1 MTVADMPRFLFR
13 VLEKLFPVQPHEWPK
28 AFLLFSVATLWGMST
43 SISRAAS
50 EGLFLS
56 HLGVEY
62 LPALLLA
69 NPLLVLVLSMVY
81 SAYADR
87 LARDRLMI
95 AAVVLPVPL
104 IVLLRLVMLLHIPWV
119 YFLLYAF
126 VLAYGALLML
136 SWSVYLATHYD
147 IQEAKRLIPFISSGL
162 LLGAIVGGMVVV
174 GGVALLGP
182 ANMLLLWAA
191 TLGAGALL
199 VQRIA
204 RRYPFLEA
212 PKARRGSGKPS
223 LVRTIAEG
231 FRYVRA
237 SALFMTMALTT
248 LTTMI
253 ALQFIDFEY
262 STIFRA
268 TFPNGT
274 ALTAFLGMVDGLT
287 TVLALLLQ
295 WFVVPWSLRHFGVQ
309 GTNLVYPYVLLVA
322 FGGLASTSLLPSIT
336 LLAAIFAR
344 FTRMNLLPTLRGTPY
359 ALMLNAAPRKT
370 GGLVRSFTTAMVL
383 PLGQSVGALL
393 LLLVKSLAMLWLLPV
408 LGTVLTVVYIVCA
421 HKQNRAYAAAL
432 LDLLREDRIHL
443 LDLNDDDLRH
453 LDASAVTAI
462 SARLMSD
469 DEEVRLAAVALLRSI
484 GSPPAY
490 AVLREHLP
498 SASPAVTAAALMA
511 LADSGSQDT
520 MALVRPYLDAPH
532 AQVRLA
538 ALAGLQR
545 LDDSTLPQRAVA
557 MMDDPDVQVQAAALA
572 LVLATPTGPAYTP
585 AQRQWEAMLDAT
597 DTTTYIAAL
606 SVFPSVPETSL
617 QGRLY
622 RALDHADTAVRCAAL
637 QALLALAKAQRLSG
651 VDAALLQ
658 ILEAD
663 EVEVRYAA
671 LQVLTALGTD
681 EALAHMLVLLD
692 DEQPQI
698 RETLTKSLT
707 LFGQRAV
714 APLFERLR
722 SSQISLLAKES
733 ALIALARLHG
743 VDADALLTFWE
754 AELHDVYQYK
764 LMLTCLEDDA
774 PLEADA
780 FLRAALRNAHD
791 QILSLLVQVL
801 AVWTSPETAR
811 LVESGLHDTD
821 RFKRASALEALES
834 LSSHRFTHFLLPI
847 LAAEEGG
854 HGDWRAVAYRQ
865 WQLTY
870 PDVRTVIAACLQCPD
885 KWIVMGA
892 LLAGHARAAVM
903 GPTWSAILQDC
914 ASVPEDSDVRETA
927 QRLLGMAATLGRWSL
942 SLTDILLFLKRIPLY
957 SSMHLEQLRTVAAH
971 LVERAILPGEVIFRE
986 GEFSHELYVIVA
998 GKVEIVQQRAD
1009 GPLTLVTLAVG
1020 DFFGDIALVGDR
1032 PRSAS
1037 AVAVEPT
1044 VLLTLSPEHFRQIVL
1059 EDPAMSFEI
1068 FRALSARIRRF
1079 DEAMQA
1085 VEDRQHETTRGA

>member
-1 MTVADMPRFLFR
+1 
-13 VLEKLFPVQPHEWPK
+13 
-28 AFLLFSVATLWGMST
+28 MST
-43 SISRAAS
+43 SISRAAA

-62 LPALLLA
+62 LPTLLLA
-69 NPLLVLVLSMVY
+69 NPLLVLVLSIGY
-81 SAYADR
+81 SVYADR

-95 AAVVLPVPL
+95 ATVLLPL
-104 IVLLRLVMLLHIPWV
+104 PCIILLRLAILLHIPWV

-147 IQEAKRLIPFISSGL
+147 IQEAKRLIPFIASGL

-174 GGVALLGP
+174 GSVALLGP
-182 ANMLLLWAA
+182 ANLLLFWVA
-191 TLGAGALL
+191 TLAMGALL
-199 VQRIA
+199 VRYIA

-212 PKARRGSGKPS
+212 PKGKRGGSKPS

-237 SALFMTMALTT
+237 SALFMTMAMTT

-253 ALQFIDFEY
+253 ALQLIDFQY

-268 TFPNGT
+268 AFPNGA

-287 TVLALLLQ
+287 TVIALLLQ
-295 WFVVPWSLRHFGVQ
+295 WFVVPWGLRHFGVQ

-322 FGGLASTSLLPSIT
+322 FGGLASASLLSSMT
-336 LLAAIFAR
+336 LPAAIFAR

-359 ALMLNAAPRKT
+359 SLMLNAAPRKT

-393 LLLVKSLAMLWLLPV
+393 LLFVKGLAMLWLLPV
-408 LGTVLTVVYIVCA
+408 LGIALSVVYIVFA

-432 LDLLREDRIHL
+432 LDLLRADRIHL

-453 LDASAVTAI
+453 LDASAVAAI
-462 SARLMSD
+462 SLRLMSD

-490 AVLREHLP
+490 AALRAHLP
-498 SASPAVTAAALMA
+498 VASPAVTAAALAA
-511 LADSGSQDT
+511 LADGGNQDT
-520 MALVRPYLDAPH
+520 MALMQPYLDTPH

-545 LDDSTLPQRAVA
+545 LRDPMLPQRAGA
-557 MMDDPDVQVQAAALA
+557 MLGDPDVQVQAAALA
-572 LVLATPTGPAYTP
+572 LVLATPGGPAYAA

-597 DTTTYIAAL
+597 DTTTYMAAL
-606 SVFPSVPETSL
+606 SVFPSAPESPW

-622 RALDHADTAVRCAAL
+622 RALEHSDTAVRCAAL
-637 QALLALAKAQRLSG
+637 RALLGLAKTQRLSG
-651 VDAALLQ
+651 VDAAFLQ
-658 ILEAD
+658 VLEAD
-663 EVEVRYAA
+663 AVEVRHAA
-671 LQVLTALGTD
+671 LQVLTVLGTD
-681 EALAHMLVLLD
+681 EALASMLVLLD

-722 SSQISLLAKES
+722 SPQSSLLAKES
-733 ALIALARLHG
+733 ALIALARLCG
-743 VDADALLTFWE
+743 IEADALLSFWE
-754 AELHDVYQYK
+754 AELHDVYQYR
-764 LMLTCLEDDA
+764 LMLACLEDA
-774 PLEADA
+774 VPLTADA
-780 FLRAALRNAHD
+780 FLRVALRNAYD
-791 QILSLLVQVL
+791 QILALLVQVL

-821 RFKRASALEALES
+821 RYKRASALEALES
-834 LSSHRFTHFLLPI
+834 LSSHRFTRFLLPI
-847 LAAEEGG
+847 LTAEEGG
-854 HGDWRAVAYRQ
+854 HGDWRAVAHHQ
-865 WQLTY
+865 WQLAY
-870 PDVRTVIAACLQCPD
+870 PDARTLIEACLQCTD
-885 KWIVMGA
+885 KWIVLGA
-892 LLAGHARAAVM
+892 LLAGHARTALM
-903 GPTWSAILQDC
+903 GPTWPTTVQRYASPSA
-914 ASVPEDSDVRETA
+914 ESDVRATA
-927 QRLLGMAATLGRWSL
+927 QRLLGMPAAPACWSIP
-942 SLTDILLFLKRIPLY
+942 LTDLLLFLKRIPLY

-971 LVERAILPGEVIFRE
+971 LVERDALPGEVIFRE
-986 GEFSHELYVIVA
+986 GEFSHELYLIVA
-998 GKVEIVQQRAD
+998 GKVEIVQQRAN
-1009 GPLTLVTLAVG
+1009 GPLSLVTLTAG
-1020 DFFGDIALVGDR
+1020 DFFGDIALVGDQ

-1037 AVAVEPT
+1037 AVAVETT
-1044 VLLTLSPEHFRQIVL
+1044 VLFTLSPEHFRQMVL
-1059 EDPAMSFEI
+1059 EDPSMSFEI
-1068 FRALSARIRRF
+1068 FRALSIRIRRF
-1079 DEAMQA
+1079 DETIQE
-1085 VEDRQHETTRGA
+1085 VEG

>member
-1 MTVADMPRFLFR
+1 
-13 VLEKLFPVQPHEWPK
+13 
-28 AFLLFSVATLWGMST
+28 MST
-43 SISRAAS
+43 SVSRAAS
-50 EGLFLS
+50 EGMFLS

-62 LPALLLA
+62 LPTLLLA
-69 NPLLVLVLSMVY
+69 NPLLVLVLSIVY

-95 AAVVLPVPL
+95 ATVLLPVPL
-104 IVLLRLVMLLHIPWV
+104 IVLLRLVILLHMPWV

-147 IQEAKRLIPFISSGL
+147 IQEAKRLVPFISSGL

-174 GGVALLGP
+174 GSVALLGP
-182 ANMLLLWAA
+182 ANMLWLWVA

-199 VQRIA
+199 VRRLA

-212 PKARRGSGKPS
+212 PKAKRGSGKPS

-237 SALFMTMALTT
+237 SALFMTMAMTT

-253 ALQFIDFEY
+253 ALQLIDFEY

-268 TFPNGT
+268 TFPSGA

-287 TVLALLLQ
+287 TVIALVLQ

-383 PLGQSVGALL
+383 PLGQSVGALM
-393 LLLVKSLAMLWLLPV
+393 LLLVKGLAMLWLLPV
-408 LGTVLTVVYIVCA
+408 LGIVLTVVYIVCA

-453 LDASAVTAI
+453 LDASAVAAI
-462 SARLMSD
+462 SARLMSE
-469 DEEVRLAAVALLRSI
+469 DEEVCLAAVALLRSI

-490 AVLREHLP
+490 AALRAHLP
-498 SASPAVTAAALMA
+498 AASPAVTAAALAA
-511 LADSGSQDT
+511 LADSGGQDT

-545 LDDSTLPQRAVA
+545 LGDPTLPQRAVA
-557 MMDDPDVQVQAAALA
+557 MLDDPDVQVQAAALA
-572 LVLATPTGPAYTP
+572 QVLATPGTLAYTP

-606 SVFPSVPETSL
+606 SVFPSVPETPL

-622 RALDHADTAVRCAAL
+622 RALEHADPAVRCAAL
-637 QALLALAKAQRLSG
+637 RALLALAKARRLSG

-658 ILEAD
+658 VLEAD
-663 EVEVRYAA
+663 EVEVRHAA

-714 APLFERLR
+714 APLSERLR

-743 VDADALLTFWE
+743 VDANALLTFWE
-754 AELHDVYQYK
+754 AALHDVYQYR
-764 LMLTCLEDDA
+764 LMLACLEDA
-774 PLEADA
+774 VPLEADA
-780 FLRAALRNAHD
+780 FLRVALRNAHE
-791 QILSLLVQVL
+791 QLLSLLVQVL

-821 RFKRASALEALES
+821 RYKRASALEALES
-834 LSSHRFTHFLLPI
+834 LSAHRFTRFLLPI
-847 LAAEEGG
+847 LAADEGG
-854 HGDWRAVAYRQ
+854 HGDWRAVAHRQ

-870 PDVRTVIAACLQCPD
+870 PDMRTTDRGVSAVRRQVDCDGGT
-885 KWIVMGA
+885 
-892 LLAGHARAAVM
+892 AGWSRTRCGQ
-903 GPTWSAILQDC
+903 GPTWPTTLQHY
-914 ASVPEDSDVRETA
+914 ASVSEDSDVRDTA
-927 QRLLGMAATLGRWSL
+927 QRLLGIAAVPVRWSL
-942 SLTDILLFLKRIPLY
+942 PLTDILLFLKRIPLY

-971 LVERAILPGEVIFRE
+971 LVERDVLPGEVIFRE
-986 GEFSHELYVIVA
+986 GEFSHELYLIVA
-998 GKVEIVQQRAD
+998 GQVEIVQQRAN
-1009 GPLTLVTLAVG
+1009 GPLTLVTLAAG
-1020 DFFGDIALVGDR
+1020 EFFGDIALFGDR

-1037 AVAVEPT
+1037 AVAVAPT

-1085 VEDRQHETTRGA
+1085 VGG

>member
-1 MTVADMPRFLFR
+1 MVADMPRFLLR
-13 VLEKLFPVQPHEWPK
+13 VLQKLFPVQLHEWPK

-50 EGLFLS
+50 EGLFLT

-62 LPALLLA
+62 LPTLLLA

-87 LARDRLMI
+87 LTRDRLMI
-95 AAVVLPVPL
+95 ATVLLPVPL
-104 IVLLRLVMLLHIPWV
+104 IVLLRLVILLHMPWV

-162 LLGAIVGGMVVV
+162 LLGAIVGGVVVV
-174 GGVALLGP
+174 GSVALLGP
-182 ANMLLLWAA
+182 ANMLLLWVA

-199 VQRIA
+199 VRHIA

-212 PKARRGSGKPS
+212 PKAKRGSGKPS

-237 SALFMTMALTT
+237 SALLTTMALTT
-248 LTTMI
+248 LTTML
-253 ALQFIDFEY
+253 ALQLIDFEY

-268 TFPNGT
+268 TFPSGA

-287 TVLALLLQ
+287 TVIALVLQ

-322 FGGLASTSLLPSIT
+322 FGGLASASLLPSIT

-383 PLGQSVGALL
+383 PLGQSIGALL
-393 LLLVKSLAMLWLLPV
+393 LLLVKALAMLWLLPV
-408 LGTVLTVVYIVCA
+408 LGIGLAVVYIVSA
-421 HKQNRAYAAAL
+421 YKQNRAYAAAL

-443 LDLNDDDLRH
+443 LELNDADLRH
-453 LDASAVTAI
+453 LDASAVAAI
-462 SARLMSD
+462 SARLMSE
-469 DEEVRLAAVALLRSI
+469 DEEVCLAAVALLRSI
-484 GSPPAY
+484 GSAPAY
-490 AVLREHLP
+490 AALRAHLS
-498 SASPAVTAAALMA
+498 SASPTVTAAALAA
-511 LADSGSQDT
+511 LADSGGQDT
-520 MALVRPYLDAPH
+520 IALVRPHLDAPQ

-538 ALAGLQR
+538 ALAALQR
-545 LDDSTLPQRAVA
+545 LGDPMLSQRAVT
-557 MMDDPDVQVQAAALA
+557 MLGDPDVQVQAAALA
-572 LVLATPTGPAYTP
+572 QVLASPGGPAYEQ

-606 SVFPSVPETSL
+606 SVFPSVPETPL

-622 RALDHADTAVRCAAL
+622 RALEHTDTVVRGAAL
-637 QALLALAKAQRLSG
+637 RALLALAKAQRLTG

-658 ILEAD
+658 VLEAD
-663 EVEVRYAA
+663 EVEVRHAA

-681 EALAHMLVLLD
+681 EALGHMLVLLD

-722 SSQISLLAKES
+722 SPQIALLAKES

-743 VDADALLTFWE
+743 VHADALLTFWE
-754 AELHDVYQYK
+754 AEFHDVYQYR
-764 LMLTCLEDDA
+764 LMLARLEDA
-774 PLEADA
+774 VPLAADA
-780 FLRAALRNAHD
+780 FLQVALRNAHD

-821 RFKRASALEALES
+821 RYKRASALEALES
-834 LSSHRFTHFLLPI
+834 LSSHRFTRFLLPI
-847 LAAEEGG
+847 LAADEGG
-854 HGDWRAVAYRQ
+854 HRDWRAVAHRQ

-870 PDVRTVIAACLQCPD
+870 PDVHTTIEACLQCAD
-885 KWIVMGA
+885 KWIVIGA
-892 LLAGHARAAVM
+892 LLSGHARAAVM
-903 GPTWSAILQDC
+903 GPTWSATLQHY
-914 ASVPEDSDVRETA
+914 ASAPADSDVRDTA
-927 QRLLGMAATLGRWSL
+927 QHLLGMAAAPARWSL
-942 SLTDILLFLKRIPLY
+942 PLTDILLFLKRIPLY
-957 SSMHLEQLRTVAAH
+957 SSMHLEQLRIVAAH
-971 LVERAILPGEVIFRE
+971 LVERDVQPGEVIFHE
-986 GEFSHELYVIVA
+986 GEFSHELYLLVA
-998 GKVEIVQQRAD
+998 GQVEIVQQRAN
-1009 GPLTLVTLAVG
+1009 GPRTLVTLAAG
-1020 DFFGDIALVGDR
+1020 DFFGDIALFGDQ

-1037 AVAVEPT
+1037 AIAVAPT
-1044 VLLTLSPEHFRQIVL
+1044 VLLALSPEHFRQIVL
-1059 EDPAMSFEI
+1059 GDPAMSFEI

-1085 VEDRQHETTRGA
+1085 VGE

>member
-1 MTVADMPRFLFR
+1 
-13 VLEKLFPVQPHEWPK
+13 
-28 AFLLFSVATLWGMST
+28 MST
-43 SISRAAS
+43 SISRAAA
-50 EGLFLS
+50 EGMFLS
-56 HLGVEY
+56 YLGVEY
-62 LPALLLA
+62 LPTLLLA
-69 NPLLVLVLSMVY
+69 NPLLILVLSIAY

-95 AAVVLPVPL
+95 ATILLPIPL
-104 IVLLRLVMLLHIPWV
+104 IVLLRLAILLHMPWV
-119 YFLLYAF
+119 YFGLYAF

-147 IQEAKRLIPFISSGL
+147 IQEAKRLVPFISSGL
-162 LLGAIVGGMVVV
+162 LLGAILGGMVVV
-174 GGVALLGP
+174 GSVALLGP
-182 ANMLLLWAA
+182 ANLLLLWVVM
-191 TLGAGALL
+191 LVAGALL
-199 VQRIA
+199 VRRLA
-204 RRYPFLEA
+204 RRYPLLEA
-212 PKARRGSGKPS
+212 PKGKRAGSKPS
-223 LVRTIAEG
+223 LLRTIAEG
-231 FRYVRA
+231 FSYVRA
-237 SALFMTMALTT
+237 SALFMTMAVTT

-253 ALQFIDFEY
+253 ALQLMDFEY
-262 STIFRA
+262 STIFRVA
-268 TFPNGT
+268 FPDGA

-287 TVLALLLQ
+287 TVVALLLQ
-295 WFVVPWSLRHFGVQ
+295 WFVVPWGLRQFGVQ
-309 GTNLVYPYVLLVA
+309 GTNLVYPYVLLAA
-322 FGGLASTSLLPSIT
+322 FGGLASASLLPSIT

-393 LLLVKSLAMLWLLPV
+393 LLLVKGLAMLWLLPV
-408 LGTVLTVVYIVCA
+408 LGIALSVVYIVCA

-453 LDASAVTAI
+453 LDASAVAAVST
-462 SARLMSD
+462 RLMSD

-490 AVLREHLP
+490 AALRAHLP
-498 SASPAVTAAALMA
+498 AASPAVTAAALAA
-511 LADSGSQDT
+511 LADSGSQDIT
-520 MALVRPYLDAPH
+520 ALVRPYLDSPH

-545 LDDSTLPQRAVA
+545 LGDPTLSQRVVA
-557 MMDDPDVQVQAAALA
+557 MLDDPDVQVQAAALA
-572 LVLATPTGPAYTP
+572 LVLALPGGPAYAA
-585 AQRQWEAMLDAT
+585 AQRQWETMLDAT

-606 SVFPSVPETSL
+606 SVFPSVPETPL

-622 RALDHADTAVRCAAL
+622 RALEHPDTAVRCAAL
-637 QALLALAKAQRLSG
+637 RALLALAQAQRLSG

-658 ILEAD
+658 ALEA
-663 EVEVRYAA
+663 EAVEVRQAA

-681 EALAHMLVLLD
+681 EALAYMLVLLD

-698 RETLTKSLT
+698 RETLTRSLT
-707 LFGQRAV
+707 RFGQRAV

-722 SSQISLLAKES
+722 SPQISLLAKES
-733 ALIALARLHG
+733 ALLALARLHS

-754 AELHDVYQYK
+754 AELHDVYQYR
-764 LMLTCLEDDA
+764 LMLACLEDA
-774 PLEADA
+774 PPLEADA
-780 FLRAALRNAHD
+780 FLRVALRNAHD

-821 RFKRASALEALES
+821 RYKRASALEALES
-834 LSSHRFTHFLLPI
+834 LSSHRFTRFLLPI
-847 LAAEEGG
+847 LTADEGG

-870 PDVRTVIAACLQCPD
+870 PDVRTMLEACLQCAD
-885 KWIVMGA
+885 KWIVIGA

-903 GPTWSAILQDC
+903 GPTWSTTLQSY
-914 ASVPEDSDVRETA
+914 ASASADSDVRDTV
-927 QRLLGMAATLGRWSL
+927 QRLLGITAASARWSL
-942 SLTDILLFLKRIPLY
+942 PLTDILLFLKRIPLY
-957 SSMHLEQLRTVAAH
+957 SSLHLEQLRTVAAH
-971 LVERAILPGEVIFRE
+971 LVERDVLAGEVVFRE
-986 GEFSHELYVIVA
+986 GEFSHELYLIVA
-998 GKVEIVQQRAD
+998 GKVEIVQQRAS
-1009 GPLTLVTLAVG
+1009 GPRLLVTLTAG
-1020 DFFGDIALVGDR
+1020 DFFGDIALIGDR

-1059 EDPAMSFEI
+1059 KDPAMSFEI
-1068 FRALSARIRRF
+1068 FRALSARIRRV
-1079 DEAMQA
+1079 DAAIQE
-1085 VEDRQHETTRGA
+1085 VGG

>member
-28 AFLLFSVATLWGMST
+28 AFLLFSAATLWGISI
-43 SISRAAS
+43 SISRAAA

-62 LPALLLA
+62 LPTLLLA
-69 NPLLVLVLSMVY
+69 NPLLVLVLSMAY
-81 SAYADR
+81 SAYAER
-87 LARDRLMI
+87 LARDRVMI
-95 AAVVLPVPL
+95 ATVLLPVPF
-104 IVLLRLVMLLHIPWV
+104 IVLLRLVILLHMPWV

-136 SWSVYLATHYD
+136 SWSIYLATHYD
-147 IQEAKRLIPFISSGL
+147 IQEAKRLLPFIASGL

-191 TLGAGALL
+191 ALGAGALL
-199 VQRIA
+199 VRRMA

-212 PKARRGSGKPS
+212 PKAKQGSGKPS
-223 LVRTIAEG
+223 LMRTIAEG

-253 ALQFIDFEY
+253 ALQLMDFEY

-268 TFPNGT
+268 TYPSGAT
-274 ALTAFLGMVDGLT
+274 LTAFLGMVDGLT
-287 TVLALLLQ
+287 TVIALVLQ
-295 WFVVPWSLRHFGVQ
+295 WFVVPRSLRHFGVQ
-309 GTNLVYPYVLLVA
+309 GTNVVYPYVLLVA
-322 FGGLASTSLLPSIT
+322 FAGLASTSLLPSIT
-336 LLAAIFAR
+336 LLAAICAR

-370 GGLVRSFTTAMVL
+370 GGLVRGFTTAIVL
-383 PLGQSVGALL
+383 PLAQSVGALM
-393 LLLVKSLAMLWLLPV
+393 LLLVKALAMLWLLPA
-408 LGTVLTVVYIVCA
+408 LGIGLSVVYIVYA

-453 LDASAVTAI
+453 LDASAVAAI
-462 SARLMSD
+462 SARLTSEE
-469 DEEVRLAAVALLRSI
+469 EEVRLAAVALLRSI

-490 AVLREHLP
+490 AALREHLP
-498 SASPAVTAAALMA
+498 SASPAVTAAALAA

-520 MALVRPYLDAPH
+520 MALVRPYLDAPQ
-532 AQVRLA
+532 AQIRLA

-545 LDDSTLPQRAVA
+545 LGDPTLPQRAVA
-557 MMDDPDVQVQAAALA
+557 MLDDPDVQVQAAALA
-572 LVLATPTGPAYTP
+572 LVLATPGGPAYTP

-597 DTTTYIAAL
+597 DAATYIAAL
-606 SVFPSVPETSL
+606 SVFPSVPETPL

-622 RALDHADTAVRCAAL
+622 RALEHPDTAVRCAAL
-637 QALLALAKAQRLSG
+637 LALLALAEARRLSG

-658 ILEAD
+658 VLEAD
-663 EVEVRYAA
+663 EVEVRHAA
-671 LQVLTALGTD
+671 LQVLMALGTD

-714 APLFERLR
+714 APLLERLR
-722 SSQISLLAKES
+722 SLQISLLAKES
-733 ALIALARLHG
+733 ALIALARLRG

-754 AELHDVYQYK
+754 AELHDVYQYR
-764 LMLTCLEDDA
+764 LRLACLEETV

-780 FLRAALRNAHD
+780 FLRVALRNAHD

-821 RFKRASALEALES
+821 RHKRASALEALES

-847 LAAEEGG
+847 LAADEGG
-854 HGDWRAVAYRQ
+854 HGDWRVVAHHQ

-870 PDVRTVIAACLQCPD
+870 PDVRTTIEACLQSTD

-903 GPTWSAILQDC
+903 GPTWSATLQHY
-914 ASVPEDSDVRETA
+914 ASAPADSDVRETA
-927 QRLLGMAATLGRWSL
+927 RRLLGMAAAPIRWSL
-942 SLTDILLFLKRIPLY
+942 SPTDILLFLKRIPLY
-957 SSMHLEQLRTVAAH
+957 SSMRLEQLRTVAAH
-971 LVERAILPGEVIFRE
+971 LVEHNVLPGEVIFRE
-986 GEFSHELYVIVA
+986 GEFSHELYIIVA
-998 GKVEIVQQRAD
+998 GKVEIVQHRAN
-1009 GPLTLVTLAVG
+1009 GPLTLATLAVG

-1044 VLLTLSPEHFRQIVL
+1044 VLLTLSPAHFRQMVL

-1085 VEDRQHETTRGA
+1085 VEG

>member
-1 MTVADMPRFLFR
+1 MPRLLR
-13 VLEKLFPVQPHEWPK
+13 VLGKLFPVQPHEWPK
-28 AFLLFSVATLWGMST
+28 ALLLFSAVALWGMSI
-43 SISRAAS
+43 SISRAAA

-62 LPALLLA
+62 LPTLLLA

-81 SAYADR
+81 SSYADR
-87 LARDRLMI
+87 LTRDRLMI
-95 AAVVLPVPL
+95 ATVLLPVPL
-104 IVLLRLVMLLHIPWV
+104 IVLLRLLILLHMSWV

-162 LLGAIVGGMVVV
+162 LVGAIVGGMVVV

-182 ANMLLLWAA
+182 ANMLLLWVTILA
-191 TLGAGALL
+191 AGALM
-199 VQRIA
+199 VRRIA

-212 PKARRGSGKPS
+212 PKVKRGSSKPS

-248 LTTMI
+248 LSTMI
-253 ALQFIDFEY
+253 ALQLMDFEY

-268 TFPNGT
+268 TFPSGT
-274 ALTAFLGMVDGLT
+274 ALIAFLGMVDGLT
-287 TVLALLLQ
+287 TVIVLVLQ

-309 GTNLVYPYVLLVA
+309 GTSLLYPYVLLVA
-322 FGGLASTSLLPSIT
+322 FGGLASTSLLPSMT

-393 LLLVKSLAMLWLLPV
+393 LLLMKGMAMLWLLPV
-408 LGTVLTVVYIVCA
+408 LGIVLSVVYIVYA

-453 LDASAVTAI
+453 LDASAVAAI
-462 SARLMSD
+462 SDRLMSD
-469 DEEVRLAAVALLRSI
+469 DEEVRLAAVALLHSI

-490 AVLREHLP
+490 TALREHLP
-498 SASPAVTAAALMA
+498 ATSPAVTAAALAA

-520 MALVRPYLDAPH
+520 IALVRPYLDAPD
-532 AQVRLA
+532 ARVRLA
-538 ALAGLQR
+538 ALAALQR
-545 LDDSTLPQRAVA
+545 LDEPTLPQRSVA
-557 MMDDPDVQVQAAALA
+557 MLDDPDVQVQAAALA
-572 LVLATPTGPAYTP
+572 LVLATPDGPAYML

-597 DTTTYIAAL
+597 DTATYIAAL
-606 SVFPSVPETSL
+606 SVFPSVPETPL

-622 RALDHADTAVRCAAL
+622 RALQHADTAVRCAVL
-637 QALLALAKAQRLSG
+637 RALLALAKAQRLNG
-651 VDAALLQ
+651 VDASLLQ
-658 ILEAD
+658 ALEAD
-663 EVEVRYAA
+663 EVEVRHAA

-698 RETLTKSLT
+698 RETLTRSLT
-707 LFGQRAV
+707 LFGPRAV
-714 APLFERLR
+714 APLFARLR
-722 SSQISLLAKES
+722 SPQISLLAKES

-743 VDADALLTFWE
+743 VDADALLRFWE
-754 AELHDVYQYK
+754 AELHDVYQYG
-764 LMLTCLEDDA
+764 LMLACLEEA
-774 PLEADA
+774 TPLEADV
-780 FLRAALRNAHD
+780 FLRVALRNAHD

-801 AVWTSPETAR
+801 AVWTSPEVAR
-811 LVESGLHDTD
+811 LVESGLHAPE
-821 RFKRASALEALES
+821 RYKRASALEALES
-834 LSSHRFTHFLLPI
+834 LSSHRFTRLLLPI
-847 LAAEEGG
+847 LAADEGG
-854 HGDWRAVAYRQ
+854 QRDWRAVAHHQ

-870 PDVRTVIAACLQCPD
+870 TDVRTTLGACLQCTD

-903 GPTWSAILQDC
+903 GPTWSVTLQHY
-914 ASVPEDSDVRETA
+914 ASAAADSDVRDTA
-927 QRLLGMAATLGRWSL
+927 QRLLGTAATPARWSL
-942 SLTDILLFLKRIPLY
+942 PLTDILLFLKRIPLY
-957 SSMHLEQLRTVAAH
+957 DSMHLEQLRTVAAH
-971 LVERAILPGEVIFRE
+971 LVERDVQPGEVIFRE
-986 GEFSHELYVIVA
+986 GEFSHELYLIVA
-998 GKVEIVQQRAD
+998 GKVGIVQQRAN

-1020 DFFGDIALVGDR
+1020 DFFGDIALLGDR

-1037 AVAVEPT
+1037 AMAVEPT
-1044 VLLTLSPEHFRQIVL
+1044 VLLALSPEHFRQMVL

-1085 VEDRQHETTRGA
+1085 VGG

>member
-1 MTVADMPRFLFR
+1 MPRFLVR
-13 VLEKLFPVQPHEWPK
+13 ILEKFFPVQSHEWPK
-28 AFLLFSVATLWGMST
+28 ALLLFSVVALWGISI
-43 SISRAAS
+43 SISRAAA

-62 LPALLLA
+62 LPTLLLT
-69 NPLLVLVLSMVY
+69 NPLLVLVFSIVY

-87 LARDRLMI
+87 LTRDRLMI
-95 AAVVLPVPL
+95 ATVLLPMPF
-104 IVLLRLVMLLHIPWV
+104 IVLFRLVLLLRMPWV
-119 YFLLYAF
+119 YFLLYTL

-147 IQEAKRLIPFISSGL
+147 IQEAKRLVPFISSGL
-162 LLGAIVGGMVVV
+162 LVGTIVGGLAVV

-182 ANMLLLWAA
+182 TNMLWLWAA

-199 VQRIA
+199 VRSIA
-204 RRYPFLEA
+204 RRYPFPEA
-212 PKARRGSGKPS
+212 PTVKRGSSKPS
-223 LVRTIAEG
+223 LLRTIAEG
-231 FRYVRA
+231 FGYVRA
-237 SALFMTMALTT
+237 SALFMTMAMTT

-253 ALQFIDFEY
+253 ALQLIDFEY
-262 STIFRA
+262 SSIFRA
-268 TFPNGT
+268 TFPSGA
-274 ALTAFLGMVDGLT
+274 ALTAFLGMADALT
-287 TVLALLLQ
+287 TVIALLLQ

-309 GTNLVYPYVLLVA
+309 GTNLVYPCVLLVA
-322 FGGLASTSLLPSIT
+322 FGGLAGTSLLPSIT

-370 GGLVRSFTTAMVL
+370 GRLVRSFTTAMVL
-383 PLGQSVGALL
+383 PLGQSAGALL
-393 LLLVKSLAMLWLLPV
+393 LLLVKGLAMLWLLPV
-408 LGTVLTVVYIVCA
+408 LGIALSIVYIVYA
-421 HKQNRAYAAAL
+421 YKQNRAYAAAL

-443 LDLNDDDLRH
+443 LDLNDDALRH
-453 LDASAVTAI
+453 LDASAVAAI
-462 SARLMSD
+462 STRLMSA

-490 AVLREHLP
+490 AALREHLP
-498 SASPAVTAAALMA
+498 AASPAVTAAACAA
-511 LADSGSQDT
+511 LAESGSQDS
-520 MALVRPYLDAPH
+520 MALLRPYLDAPH

-538 ALAGLQR
+538 ALSGLQR
-545 LDDSTLPQRAVA
+545 LGDPTLPQRAVTLL
-557 MMDDPDVQVQAAALA
+557 DDPDVQVQAAALA
-572 LVLATPTGPAYTP
+572 LVLATPAGPAYAP

-597 DTTTYIAAL
+597 DTATYIAAL
-606 SVFPSVPETSL
+606 SVFPNVPETPL

-622 RALDHADTAVRCAAL
+622 RALEHTDTAVRCAAL
-637 QALLALAKAQRLSG
+637 RALLALAKAQRLSSM
-651 VDAALLQ
+651 DAALLQ
-658 ILEAD
+658 VLEAD
-663 EVEVRYAA
+663 EVEVRHAA
-671 LQVLTALGTD
+671 LQVITALGTD

-722 SSQISLLAKES
+722 SPQLSLLAKES

-754 AELHDVYQYK
+754 AELHAVYQYK
-764 LMLTCLEDDA
+764 LMLACLEDDT

-780 FLRAALRNAHD
+780 FLRVALRSANE
-791 QILSLLVQVL
+791 QRLSLLVQVL

-821 RFKRASALEALES
+821 RYKRASALEALES
-834 LSSHRFTHFLLPI
+834 LSAHRFTRFLLPI
-847 LAAEEGG
+847 LVADEAG
-854 HGDWRAVAYRQ
+854 HADWRAVAHQQ

-870 PDVRTVIAACLQCPD
+870 PDVHALIEACLQYTD

-892 LLAGHARAAVM
+892 LLAGHARATVM
-903 GPTWSAILQDC
+903 GPTWPATLQHY
-914 ASVPEDSDVRETA
+914 ASVPVDSDVRDTA
-927 QRLLGMAATLGRWSL
+927 QRLLGMAAAPARWSL
-942 SLTDILLFLKRIPLY
+942 PLTDILLFLKRIPLY
-957 SSMHLEQLRTVAAH
+957 SSLHLEQLRTVATH
-971 LVERAILPGEVIFRE
+971 LVERHALPGEVIFRE

-998 GKVEIVQQRAD
+998 GQVEIVQQRAN

-1037 AVAVEPT
+1037 AVAVAPT
-1044 VLLTLSPEHFRQIVL
+1044 VLLTLSPAHFRQIVL
-1059 EDPAMSFEI
+1059 EDPAISFEI
-1068 FRALSARIRRF
+1068 FRAISARIRRF

-1085 VEDRQHETTRGA
+1085 VGG